1 MFDFLFYQED
11 IPSKGY
17 RAGDLKPVYA
27 IPALILCF
35 LAMAYLEGLEQMQPY

>member
-17 RAGDLKPVYA
+17 RAGDLKPGYVIA
-27 IPALILCF
+27 ALALCF
-35 LAMAYLEGLEQMQPY
+35 LAGAYLEGLEQMQPY

>member
-1 MFDFLFYQED
+1 MLDFLFYQED

-17 RAGDLKPVYA
+17 RAGDLKPGYA
-27 IPALILCF
+27 FVLLTLCF

>member
-17 RAGDLKPVYA
+17 RAGDLKPGYA
-27 IPALILCF
+27 VSALLLCF
-35 LAMAYLEGLEQMQPY
+35 LAMAYLEGLEQLAR

>member
-17 RAGDLKPVYA
+17 RAGDMKPGWA
-27 IPALILCF
+27 ITFLILCF
-35 LAMAYLEGLEQMQPY
+35 LATGYLEGMEQLPR

>member
-17 RAGDLKPVYA
+17 RAGDLKPGCAVA
-27 IPALILCF
+27 AMVLCF
-35 LAMAYLEGLEQMQPY
+35 LAMAYLEGLEQFAR

>member
-17 RAGDLKPVYA
+17 RAGDLKPGYVVA
-27 IPALILCF
+27 AMFLCF
-35 LAMAYLEGLEQMQPY
+35 LAMAYLEGLEQFAR